1 MFFIISH
8 LWVFD
13 DSTYM
18 ITFQS
23 PFSPLRIFLFVLMSI
38 ITDFLEKVYNKL
50 LDIQDA
56 NNYILYAKSLNNDD
70 EDEECFGLFM

>member
-1 MFFIISH
+1 
-8 LWVFD
+8 
-13 DSTYM
+13 
-18 ITFQS
+18 
-23 PFSPLRIFLFVLMSI
+23 MSI

-50 LDIQDA
+50 LDLQDA